1 MTIKETI
8 QEQSY
13 IVLWKDNSKLG
24 SLPYELDTLDTLN
37 AKFYLSLIQRDITGT
52 EHYEVLAK
60 RCRTTKQ

>member
-1 MTIKETI
+1 MKGWEMTDTR
-8 QEQSY
+8 QSY
-13 IVLWKDNSKLG
+13 IVLWKGNSKLG

-60 RCRTTKQ
+60 RCR